1 MNLELIEAAE
11 KVLEGFKVIVAKTAE
26 AEFEEKSPYEVVA
39 GGLVQMGIDL
49 DDSRIA
55 SHLSPTAQLIE
66 KLTEGRAEGI
76 VEPDGYRGRPQVK
89 LFNRS
94 GRIILSLPAALADI
108 EAAWWAGTLPDYL
121 SAELAVEG
129 GLRRDPYWD
138 FPQPVSDGDRW

>member
-11 KVLEGFKVIVAKTAE
+11 KVLEGFKVIVAATAE

-39 GGLVQMGIDL
+39 GGLVREGIDL

-66 KLTEGRAEGI
+66 KLTGGRAERI

-94 GRIILSLPAALADI
+94 GRIILTLPSALSDI
-108 EAAWWAGTLPDYL
+108 ENAWWSGDLAEYL
-121 SAELAVEG
+121 SPQLAVEG
-129 GLRRDPYWD
+129 GLKRDPYWD
-138 FPQPVSDGDRW
+138 FPQPVGDGDRW

>member
-1 MNLELIEAAE
+1 MNLDLITAAE

-66 KLTEGRAEGI
+66 KLT
-76 VEPDGYRGRPQVK
+76 
-89 LFNRS
+89 
-94 GRIILSLPAALADI
+94 AAYGFA
-108 EAAWWAGTLPDYL
+108 
-121 SAELAVEG
+121 
-129 GLRRDPYWD
+129 
-138 FPQPVSDGDRW
+138 